1 MSEHVILASD
11 VFLDQ
16 VVLALMLEDNMDL
29 LGSWSTD
36 VRSEHDIVRGVSVHV
51 SLVKLTVE
59 QLDVSTTTVNVLL
72 VLNSELDDEGF
83 IPAQNK
89 SNKVL
94 KSIVIHLHIREGL
107 ELGREGVKLGI
118 LAGLDSLI
126 KFCIP
131 VKLSS

>member
-1 MSEHVILASD
+1 
-11 VFLDQ
+11 
-16 VVLALMLEDNMDL
+16 MDL

-51 SLVKLTVE
+51 SLIKLTVE

-83 IPAQNK
+83 
-89 SNKVL
+89 V
-94 KSIVIHLHIREGL
+94 HIREGL

-118 LAGLDSLI
+118 LAGLDPRKTFQLRGQT
-126 KFCIP
+126 CRHQHP
-131 VKLSS
+131 CG